1 MPTTASS
8 SLQAAGEQQEQQR
21 RQSCIQPCLP
31 RLLDTN
37 AASRLI
43 MGRRIL
49 VLMGRCVETEKPWV
63 LDLFPR
69 DRYAILTACPE
80 AEHINM
86 IGFKLAGIMARLPI
100 EELVVVTTDGSMHC
114 IQLHYVAEEVER
126 ILGRKIRRRH
136 YVVESKGL
144 VEIPPDA
151 VKTSRYLSKV
161 AKLLRRY
168 G

>member
-1 MPTTASS
+1 M
-8 SLQAAGEQQEQQR
+8 QQ
-21 RQSCIQPCLP
+21 CLP

-37 AASRLI
+37 AASRMI
-43 MGRRIL
+43 RGKRSL
-49 VLMGRCVETEKPWV
+49 VVLGRCIEAEKPWV

-69 DRYAILTACPE
+69 DRYAIVTACPE

-86 IGFKLAGIMARLPI
+86 LGFKLAGMLARLPI

-114 IQLHYVAEEVER
+114 IQLHYMAEEIER
-126 ILGRKIRRRH
+126 ILGRKIRRKH

-144 VEIPPDA
+144 VEIPPEA

-161 AKLLRRY
+161 AKLLRKS
-168 G
+168 